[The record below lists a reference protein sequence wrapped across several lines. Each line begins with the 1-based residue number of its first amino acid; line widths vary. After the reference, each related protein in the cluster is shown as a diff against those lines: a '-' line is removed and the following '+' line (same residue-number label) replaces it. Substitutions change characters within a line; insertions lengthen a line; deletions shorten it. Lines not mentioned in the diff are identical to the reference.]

1 MRVRKLMFYSIYN
14 TPQQVHICT
23 VL

>member
-1 MRVRKLMFYSIYN
+1 VREKLMFYSIYN